1 MPTSTIFLNNPVIV
15 EKIFLLKL
23 RLLFL
28 YDSIIMVVY
37 VKWTNPWNN
46 TSIIYG
52 ITLDVPKRECI
63 RGIPRATEF
72 PKQAERPKSALSS
85 VLYLNNKLPIWKPI
99 MKTRIPPPKNETNNK
114 MVFILG
120 NSICQK

>member
-15 EKIFLLKL
+15 DKIFLLKL

-52 ITLDVPKRECI
+52 ITLNFPKRECI

-72 PKQAERPKSALSS
+72 PRINTILLLVSFFGGGILVFIIGFQVGNLLFKYK
-85 VLYLNNKLPIWKPI
+85 NKL
-99 MKTRIPPPKNETNNK
+99 KNRTVEIK
-114 MVFILG
+114 GL
-120 NSICQK
+120 NSFW